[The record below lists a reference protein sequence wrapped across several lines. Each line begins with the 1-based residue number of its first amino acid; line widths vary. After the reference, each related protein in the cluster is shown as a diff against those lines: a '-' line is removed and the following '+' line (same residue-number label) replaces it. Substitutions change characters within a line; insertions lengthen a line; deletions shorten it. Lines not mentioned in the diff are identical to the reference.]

1 MDENGLGLTVIQEV
15 IDGLGPERRKR
26 LSCLAKIR
34 ISGGHPVGRMVP
46 PSDATTGMADN
57 LLPPE
62 TNGSGRILSYHLRM
76 RDHKREAVRA
86 FKSLNYT
93 VYAAGDSYNDTNMLT
108 EADAGFLFNAPDNVI
123 QEFPQFPAT
132 RTYGELKAK
141 LYAARA
147 TVSPL

>member
-1 MDENGLGLTVIQEV
+1 MRQATSQLSFAH
-15 IDGLGPERRKR
+15 ERSQTRGCK
-26 LSCLAKIR
+26 
-34 ISGGHPVGRMVP
+34 G
-46 PSDATTGMADN
+46 
-57 LLPPE
+57 
-62 TNGSGRILSYHLRM
+62 
-76 RDHKREAVRA
+76 